1 MKTIETTITMP
12 REKELFGF
20 TLNDKKFTGNPAAI
34 EFTRPLQPGDKVVAE
49 VSYVELTKVN
59 VIKKVTLLRAIPN
72 MLQSI
77 VLLQDWY
84 VNLVREKMTKREV
97 VCTNSELIA
106 KTKRFPSLDV
116 IKPEYSTQPNCELY
130 QYKHE
135 ISVSEWRRNPL
146 VPEVMLVC
154 NGKPVGYLNKSG
166 KRLQSLVD
174 EILDLTHERA

>member
-20 TLNDKKFTGNPAAI
+20 TLNDKKFIGNPNAI
-34 EFTRPLQPGDKVVAE
+34 EFTRPLQPGDTIVAE
-49 VSYVELTKVN
+49 VGYVELAKVN
-59 VIKKVTLLRAIPN
+59 VIKKITLLRAVPN

-77 VLLQDWY
+77 ALLREWY
-84 VNLVREKMTKREV
+84 VNLVREKLTKREV

-106 KTKRFPSLDV
+106 KTKRFQSLDC
-116 IKPEYSTQPNCELY
+116 ITPEYSTQPNCELY
-130 QYKHE
+130 QYE
-135 ISVSEWRRNPL
+135 RDISVGEWKRNPL
-146 VPEVMLVC
+146 VAEVMLVC
-154 NGKPVGYLNKSG
+154 NGKPVGFLNKSG